1 MRHFVAYDEISI
13 FKSID
18 SEGVKVEWELPP
30 HTMISKHTSLT
41 VSVKWSLYIISKYIP
56 SHEQAIA

>member
-30 HTMISKHTSLT
+30 HTMRLMPKSLT
-41 VSVKWSLYIISKYIP
+41 VLVKWSLYY
-56 SHEQAIA
+56 